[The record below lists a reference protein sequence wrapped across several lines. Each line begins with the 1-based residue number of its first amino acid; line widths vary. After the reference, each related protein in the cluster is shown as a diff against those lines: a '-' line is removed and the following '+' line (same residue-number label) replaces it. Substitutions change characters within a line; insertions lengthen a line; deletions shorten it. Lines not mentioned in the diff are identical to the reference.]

1 MDKSVNHWYFGSALV
16 SCEHRKVNSI
26 MVLLNSHLNW
36 SYVIGGEYQV
46 RVAGFAVQGCG
57 FRSSEVRASLDGVG
71 AANTSAVEGPYT

>member
-46 RVAGFAVQGCG
+46 RVAGFAVQKCEC
-57 FRSSEVRASLDGVG
+57 RLMVLAQLILRL
-71 AANTSAVEGPYT
+71 